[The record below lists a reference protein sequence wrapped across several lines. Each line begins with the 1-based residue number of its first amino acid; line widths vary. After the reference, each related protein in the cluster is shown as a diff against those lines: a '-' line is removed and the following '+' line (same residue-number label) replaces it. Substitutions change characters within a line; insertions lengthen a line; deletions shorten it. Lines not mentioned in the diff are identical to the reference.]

1 VDLLIL
7 TLPTRRSSDL
17 ANIEKLVSQKVFAN
31 GVNALVGNFVDV
43 NAGNIV
49 TSGLSAN
56 VITSTHINST
66 NALVNKIFSNS
77 GRIDTLIT
85 KTHFVNEI
93 KATSIDAVYA
103 NISDLRTK
111 LLTADVITSNH
122 IKVENALI
130 DKMFASTALIERLTS
145 KSAFIRDI
153 QAIEI
158 TANQLNLNVL
168 QNKLGQAE

>member
-1 VDLLIL
+1 GAAEFKAIAIDVNDIHGVTAHFEYLY
-7 TLPTRRSSDL
+7 TLN
-17 ANIEKLVSQKVFAN
+17 ANIEKLVSQNVFAD
-31 GVNALVGNFVDV
+31 GVTALVGNFVDV

-111 LLTADVITSNH
+111 LL
-122 IKVENALI
+122 
-130 DKMFASTALIERLTS
+130 
-145 KSAFIRDI
+145 
-153 QAIEI
+153 
-158 TANQLNLNVL
+158 
-168 QNKLGQAE
+168 

>member
-1 VDLLIL
+1 HLSVFHCSLFCACCHYLPL
-7 TLPTRRSSDL
+7 HYFPTRRSSDL
-17 ANIEKLVSQKVFAN
+17 KAMTIDVDDIQGFAARFEWLYTLNANIEKLVSQKVFAN

-77 GRIDTLIT
+77 GRIDTLIS
-85 KTHFVNEI
+85 KTHFVNKI

-103 NISDLRTK
+103 D
-111 LLTADVITSNH
+111 
-122 IKVENALI
+122 
-130 DKMFASTALIERLTS
+130 
-145 KSAFIRDI
+145 
-153 QAIEI
+153 
-158 TANQLNLNVL
+158 
-168 QNKLGQAE
+168 

>member
-77 GRIDTLIT
+77 GRIDTLIRSEE
-85 KTHFVNEI
+85 H
-93 KATSIDAVYA
+93 TSELQ
-103 NISDLRTK
+103 SR
-111 LLTADVITSNH
+111 
-122 IKVENALI
+122 
-130 DKMFASTALIERLTS
+130 F
-145 KSAFIRDI
+145 DI
-153 QAIEI
+153 
-158 TANQLNLNVL
+158 V
-168 QNKLGQAE
+168 